1 MCLISWL
8 VIVTANFTFLKTG
21 EEVQI
26 RGAWDFSLTA
36 MVRVSPLHRE
46 LRVSYGPSHE
56 PLMRSALCKHTTE
69 GFPSHR
75 GKQRSARGPVA
86 HIGCT
91 FAQGLG
97 CVSELAVIC
106 NLNISF
112 VREQFRK
119 EENKLQARGP
129 QQRCRGTVCTP
140 RPRARV
146 HTAHL

>member
-1 MCLISWL
+1 MSNILAGHC
-8 VIVTANFTFLKTG
+8 NG
-21 EEVQI
+21 ELHIFEDWG
-26 RGAWDFSLTA
+26 RGSDSRSLGFFPNCHGESQP
-36 MVRVSPLHRE
+36 SPQGAQSELWTIPRATDAKCPLQTHDRGIPLSPREAAVCEGPRRPHRLHICSR
-46 LRVSYGPSHE
+46 
-56 PLMRSALCKHTTE
+56 A
-69 GFPSHR
+69 
-75 GKQRSARGPVA
+75 
-86 HIGCT
+86 
-91 FAQGLG
+91 G